1 MADLESRTGRKTEVV
16 ERPSE
21 CGDLASPS
29 CTQASTRKRLTQID
43 VRSRYCHFDLNMMVA
58 TIVYEADHPLRLF
71 NSIADDTRGPG
82 SVAALMHV
90 NVKERLAVAVVDVEG
105 IPSCR
110 EEGIDVQSIDL
121 QAQAEQ

>member
-1 MADLESRTGRKTEVV
+1 MV
-16 ERPSE
+16 EHPSE
-21 CGDLASPS
+21 CSDLASPR
-29 CTQASTRKRLTQID
+29 CTHAFTGNVSHKLTW
-43 VRSRYCHFDLNMMVA
+43 RSWYCHFDFYMMLA
-58 TIVYEADHPLRLF
+58 TIVREGDHPLRLF
-71 NSIADDTRGPG
+71 NSIADDTRGTG

-110 EEGIDVQSIDL
+110 EKGIDVQSIDL